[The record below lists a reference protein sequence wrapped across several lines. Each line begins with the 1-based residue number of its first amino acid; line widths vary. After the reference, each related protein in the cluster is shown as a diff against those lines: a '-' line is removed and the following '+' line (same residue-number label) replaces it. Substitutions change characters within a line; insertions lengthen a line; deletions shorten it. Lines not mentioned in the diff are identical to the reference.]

1 MRLRPSPFTKSN
13 FLHAKRMY
21 QQGMSLGSVLTW
33 PIRSRMERPYVFKLR
48 DGTSFL
54 TPHDGVNF
62 QLLWRENWV
71 EEVYAKGGIHIAPE
85 ATVVVIGA
93 NIGLFS
99 IWAATRCERGR
110 VIAVEPSPTMADFV
124 RRNAARNRKSITVL
138 QVACGGAEGKAVL
151 YTPYGDEA
159 KNTLHAPDPSIPVR
173 ALADVEVVTLKEL
186 FKRSNV
192 EKCDL
197 LKIDCEGSEY
207 DILLKSPVEVL
218 DRVHQIA
225 LEYHPGF
232 NESDT
237 PGKLEGFLKDRGFR
251 VCCQPLDNPG
261 FGYMYARKPS

>member
-13 FLHAKRMY
+13 FLHAKKMY
-21 QQGMSLGSVLTW
+21 QQGMSLGSLLTW
-33 PIRSRMERPYVFKLR
+33 PIRSRMQRPYVFKLR

-62 QLLWRENWV
+62 QLLWREIWI
-71 EEVYAKGGIHIAPE
+71 EEVYVKGGIHIAPE
-85 ATVVVIGA
+85 ATIVDIGA

-99 IWAATRCERGR
+99 VWAATRCPGAR
-110 VIAVEPSPTMADFV
+110 VIAVEPSPTMAEFV
-124 RRNAARNRKSITVL
+124 RQNAARNRMSITVL
-138 QVACGGAEGKAVL
+138 QVACGGEEGKRVL

-159 KNTLHAPDPSIPVR
+159 RNTLNASDPSIPVR

-186 FKRSNV
+186 LRRSRV

-197 LKIDCEGSEY
+197 LKVDCEGSEY
-207 DILLKSPVEVL
+207 DIMFKAPADVL
-218 DRVHQIA
+218 DRVQQIA

-237 PGKLEGFLKDRGFR
+237 PGRLEEFLKDRGFH
-251 VCCQPLDNPG
+251 VCCEPLDLPG
-261 FGYMYARKPS
+261 HGYMYARKPC